1 MVSASLWRRS
11 SRGDK
16 KKNMGTREDYVRAS
30 LALSMIPSIGGGRIR
45 RLFEHFRD
53 PMSVFSADWAS
64 LSAVASIG
72 AIVARSIRDFSEW
85 EKVDR
90 LLMMTKKHGMA
101 LLTPY
106 DECYPGRLLH
116 IYDPPAVLWA
126 RGNTEALKRDF
137 LAVVGTRK
145 PTCDGRDVTIRL
157 TRSLIQKTQA
167 GIVSGLAHGV
177 DTLAHLE
184 ALRNKRCTVAVMAC
198 GLDRVY
204 PAGNRSLAFD
214 IMKSGGAMISEYP
227 PGTKPE
233 SHHFPVRNRIVS
245 GMSVGVVVTET
256 GVSGGSMITA
266 SAALDQ
272 GREVFA
278 VPHSVWNERGEGCNR
293 IIQRGW
299 GKLVSDAE
307 DIISELP
314 LNMRLDLPSSG
325 SGEIP
330 QAFLQRVRERLEN
343 PGTDPSEKAVL
354 QLLADKERH
363 IDEISREAGIASHVL
378 LTLLLKL
385 ELDGIILQV
394 PGKKFTLSK
403 L

>member
-1 MVSASLWRRS
+1 
-11 SRGDK
+11 
-16 KKNMGTREDYVRAS
+16 MGTREDYVRAS
-30 LALSMIPSIGGGRIR
+30 LGLSMIPSVGGGRIR
-45 RLFEHFRD
+45 RLFEHFGD

-72 AIVARSIRDFSEW
+72 AVVARSIRNFSAW
-85 EKVDR
+85 EEVDR
-90 LLMMTKKHGMA
+90 LLMLTKKHGMV
-101 LLTPY
+101 LLTPH

-137 LAVVGTRK
+137 IAVVGTRK
-145 PTCDGRDVTIRL
+145 PTRDGRDVTIRL
-157 TRSLIQKTQA
+157 TRRLIQKIQA

-184 ALRNKRCTVAVMAC
+184 ALRSKRCTVAVLAC

-214 IMKSGGAMISEYP
+214 IMKSGGALISEYP

-233 SHHFPVRNRIVS
+233 PHHFPVRNRIVS
-245 GMSVGVVVTET
+245 GMSVGVLVTET

-278 VPHSVWNERGEGCNR
+278 VPHGVWNERGEGCNR

-299 GKLVSDAE
+299 GKLVCDAD
-307 DIISELP
+307 DIVSELP
-314 LNMRLDLPSSG
+314 LNIRLDLPCNG
-325 SGEIP
+325 NGEIP
-330 QAFLQRVRERLEN
+330 MAYRQRIQERLQN
-343 PGTDPSEKAVL
+343 PETDPSEKAVL
-354 QLLADKERH
+354 RLLTDKERH
-363 IDEISREAGIASHVL
+363 IDEISRETGIPSHAL
-378 LTLLLKL
+378 LPLLLKL
-385 ELDGIILQV
+385 ELDGIIVQV

>member
-1 MVSASLWRRS
+1 
-11 SRGDK
+11 
-16 KKNMGTREDYVRAS
+16 MGTREDYVRAS
-30 LALSMIPSIGGGRIR
+30 LALAMIPSIGGGRIR
-45 RLFEHFRD
+45 RLFEHFGD

-72 AIVARSIRDFSEW
+72 AAVARSIRDFSAW
-85 EKVDR
+85 EEVDR
-90 LLMMTKKHGMA
+90 LLMLTKKQGMV
-101 LLTPY
+101 LLTPH
-106 DECYPGRLLH
+106 DDCYPGRLLH

-126 RGNTEALKRDF
+126 RGHTEVLKRDF
-137 LAVVGTRK
+137 IAVVGTRK
-145 PTCDGRDVTIRL
+145 PTRDGRDVTIRL
-157 TRSLIQKTQA
+157 TRSLIQKTKA

-177 DTLAHLE
+177 DTLAHEE
-184 ALRNKRCTVAVMAC
+184 ALKNRRCTVAVLAC

-204 PAGNRSLAFD
+204 PAGNRSLAFN
-214 IMKSGGAMISEYP
+214 IVKSGGALISEYP

-245 GMSVGVVVTET
+245 GMSVGVLVTET

-278 VPHSVWNERGEGCNR
+278 VPHCVWNQRGEGCNR

-299 GKLVSDAE
+299 GKLVCDAE

-314 LNMRLDLPSSG
+314 VSMQLHLPANRNG
-325 SGEIP
+325 YE
-330 QAFLQRVRERLEN
+330 ATEYRQRIRERLQN
-343 PGTDPSEKAVL
+343 PETDSSEKAVL
-354 QLLADKERH
+354 RLLSDQEKH
-363 IDEISREAGIASHVL
+363 IDEISRQTGIASHAL
-378 LTLLLKL
+378 LALLLKL
-385 ELDGIILQV
+385 ELDGIIEQA
-394 PGKKFTLSK
+394 PGKKFTLCK

>member
-1 MVSASLWRRS
+1 
-11 SRGDK
+11 
-16 KKNMGTREDYVRAS
+16 MGTREDYVRAS

-45 RLFEHFRD
+45 RLFEHFED

-72 AIVARSIRDFSEW
+72 AKVARSIRGFSAW
-85 EKVDR
+85 EEVDR
-90 LLMMTKKHGMA
+90 LLKLTKKQGMV

-106 DECYPGRLLH
+106 DECYPGRLPH
-116 IYDPPAVLWA
+116 IYDPPAVLWT
-126 RGNTEALKRDF
+126 RGNTEALQRDF
-137 LAVVGTRK
+137 VAVVGTRK
-145 PTCDGRDVTIRL
+145 PTRDGRDVTISL

-198 GLDRVY
+198 GLDRIY

-214 IMKSGGAMISEYP
+214 IMKSGGILISEHP

-233 SHHFPVRNRIVS
+233 PHHFPARNRIVS
-245 GMSVGVVVTET
+245 GMSVGVLVTET

-278 VPHSVWNERGEGCNR
+278 VPHGVWNERGEGCNR

-299 GKLVSDAE
+299 GKLVCNAD
-307 DIISELP
+307 DIVSELP
-314 LNMRLDLPSSG
+314 LNMRLDLTGSE
-325 SGEIP
+325 SGENMPAHRMRI
-330 QAFLQRVRERLEN
+330 RERLEN
-343 PGTDPSEKAVL
+343 AETDPSEKAVL
-354 QLLADKERH
+354 RLLFDKEWH
-363 IDEISREAGIASHVL
+363 IDEISRKAGIASHAL

-385 ELDGIILQV
+385 ELDGIVVQV
-394 PGKKFTLSK
+394 PGKKFTLSR